1 VVDPRERGR
10 CLVTEPAPR
19 ISLRPG
25 ELVGLAAIIAT
36 FIGLITL
43 MVTRDVTLSLIVFGG
58 SFVLGLLVLAMLMLA
73 ITPNKPADGERHLDT
88 RND

>member
-1 VVDPRERGR
+1 
-10 CLVTEPAPR
+10 VTEPAPR

>member
-1 VVDPRERGR
+1 M
-10 CLVTEPAPR
+10 TEPAPR